1 MSQLGRISGGVL
13 QDNLLRQGINLNFK
27 NTTSDTALLQ
37 LDVNNSR
44 IGINTEAPSDD
55 LTIVSTYKTVNLLAD
70 YLNAGNYS
78 IQNSEIVNNVGSIF
92 ITSAD
97 YIFATSIATA
107 NLKFDFNTVR
117 STTSNSDIEI
127 RPDGTGTLNIH
138 SNWNVTGSLHATGDI
153 TFGGNLTLGDD
164 DTDSVD
170 FESDVN
176 SDIVPDLNN
185 TYSLG
190 SPSKK
195 WLNLYSNF
203 LNGQRVEVEGL
214 SVNDVS
220 LARRQGNILYVST
233 NGNNNNVGDHQ
244 HGPFRTLKHA
254 LSVADASTV
263 GPITIHIYPGEYE
276 EDFPLTVPPHV
287 TVSGEDL
294 RNTVVKP
301 TLSTETQDAFLVQG
315 DVTIENI
322 TIKDF
327 YYNSTTNTGHAFRF
341 AANGLVSTRSPY
353 IRNVSVIT
361 QGSVTTISD
370 PRGFNSADAGRGAYI
385 DGSELDADSLEASML
400 FHSATFITPGVDCIT
415 MTNGVRVEWLNSFTY
430 FANRGLYALEGSIG
444 KPLGDSSLRYGAEI
458 RSIGSANVYGNFGA
472 VANGPNTLMYLIGHN
487 FAYIGTGKDVTND
500 GTLVEQANETVEIN
514 FGKIYYNSTDAFG
527 TYRIGDQFFVD
538 FETGTTSINA
548 ENINF
553 TGISNIS
560 INTGGSVTY
569 IDGERIDT
577 GNLRITGNTIIN
589 IAEDLEI
596 APYTGILTLTGNP
609 GLVISRGTN
618 IERTDFAANIRY
630 NTQSNLYEGY
640 STANLSF
647 GGIYSENRTTSVD
660 ATNFSNEI
668 IFKTSGTERGRLTP
682 YSLEIQGL
690 SNENILFDNNI
701 IRTTLS
707 NSDLE
712 LARSGDAVVNVF
724 DININDSYFS
734 NASNNA
740 FTIVT
745 TNRGYAKFD
754 STTGLVI
761 PYGTTSERSSSPEI
775 GDTRWNLD
783 LEYLETWNGTIWQ
796 QSSGVGET
804 VTDEV
809 FKELVDIY
817 TLVLG

>member
-1 MSQLGRISGGVL
+1 MSQIGRISGGVL

-27 NTTSDTALLQ
+27 NTTSDTALLH
-37 LDVNNSR
+37 LDVNNGR

-55 LTIVSTYKTVNLLAD
+55 LTIPSTFRTVDLLSTY
-70 YLNAGNYS
+70 LNTGNYS
-78 IQNSEIVNNVGSIF
+78 IQNSEIVNNIGSIF
-92 ITSAD
+92 LTSAD
-97 YIFATSIATA
+97 YIFATSIATN
-107 NLKFDFNTVR
+107 NLKFDFNTIS
-117 STTSNSDIEI
+117 STTTNTNIEI

-153 TFGGNLTLGDD
+153 TFGGNLTLGDN
-164 DTDSVD
+164 DTDNVS
-170 FESDVN
+170 FAADVN
-176 SDIVPDLNN
+176 SDIIPDQDN
-185 TYSLG
+185 TSNLG
-190 SPSKK
+190 SPSKQ
-195 WLNLYSNF
+195 WLGIYSTL
-203 LNGQRVEVEGL
+203 LNGQSIELEELISSGT
-214 SVNDVS
+214 SV
-220 LARRQGNILYVST
+220 ARRQGNIFYVST
-233 NGNNNNVGDHQ
+233 LGSDTNVGDHQ
-244 HGPFRTLKHA
+244 HGAFRTLKHA
-254 LSVADASTV
+254 LAQSDGSTE
-263 GPITIHIYPGEYE
+263 GPTVIHIFPGEYE

-294 RNTVVKP
+294 RNTVITP
-301 TLSTETQDAFLVQG
+301 TPTTQDQDAFLIQG

-341 AANGLVSTRSPY
+341 TANGLVSTRSPY

-361 QGSVTTISD
+361 QGSVTTVSD

-444 KPLGDSSLRYGAEI
+444 KPLSDSSLRYGAEI

-472 VANGPNTLMYLIGHN
+472 VANGPSTLMYLIGHN

-548 ENINF
+548 ENIDF

-596 APYTGILTLTGNP
+596 APYTGILTLTSNP
-609 GLVISRGTN
+609 VLVISRGTD
-618 IERTDFAANIRY
+618 IERTDLAANIRY

-647 GGIYSENRTTSVD
+647 GGIYSENRITSVD
-660 ATNFSNEI
+660 ATSFSNEI
-668 IFKTSGTERGRLTP
+668 IFKTSGTERGRLTT

-712 LARSGDAVVNVF
+712 LVRSGDAVVNVF

-734 NASNNA
+734 NASNSA

-761 PYGTTSERSSSPEI
+761 PYGTISERPGSPEI

-783 LEYLETWNGTIWQ
+783 LGYLETWTGTEWQ
-796 QSSGVGET
+796 RSAGEGET

>member
-13 QDNLLRQGINLNFK
+13 QDNLLRQGVNLNFK
-27 NTTSDTALLQ
+27 NTTSDTALLH

-55 LTIVSTYKTVNLLAD
+55 LTIVSTYSSVNLLAD
-70 YLNAGNYS
+70 YLNTGNYS
-78 IQNSEIVNNVGSIF
+78 IQNNEIVNNVGSIF

-138 SNWNVTGSLHATGDI
+138 SNWNVTGNLHATGDI
-153 TFGGNLTLGDD
+153 TFGGNLTLGNN

-214 SVNDVS
+214 SVGDTS
-220 LARRQGNILYVST
+220 LARRQGNILYVSI
-233 NGNNNNVGDHQ
+233 NGNDSNVGDHQ

-276 EDFPLTVPPHV
+276 EEFPLTVPPHV

-294 RNTVVKP
+294 RNTAVKP

-322 TIKDF
+322 TVKDF

-341 AANGLVSTRSPY
+341 TANGLVSTRSPY

-444 KPLGDSSLRYGAEI
+444 KPLSDSSLRYGAEI

-548 ENINF
+548 ENIDF
-553 TGISNIS
+553 TGISSIS

-596 APYTGILTLTGNP
+596 APYTGILTLTSNP
-609 GLVISRGTN
+609 GLVISKGTN

-640 STANLSF
+640 STTNLSF

-682 YSLEIQGL
+682 YSLEIHGL

-712 LARSGDAVVNVF
+712 LIRSGNAVVNTF
-724 DININDSYFS
+724 DIDINDSYFS
-734 NASNNA
+734 NTSNNA

-754 STTGLVI
+754 STTGLVV
-761 PYGTTSERSSSPEI
+761 PYGTTAERSGSPEI

-783 LEYLETWNGTIWQ
+783 LGYLETWTGTEWQ
-796 QSSGVGET
+796 RSAGEGET
-804 VTDEV
+804 VTEEI
-809 FKELVDIY
+809 FKELMDIY

>member
-13 QDNLLRQGINLNFK
+13 QDNLLRQGVNLNFK
-27 NTTSDTALLQ
+27 NTTSDTALLH

-44 IGINTEAPSDD
+44 IGINTEAPGDTLSIP
-55 LTIVSTYKTVNLLAD
+55 TTYRTVNLLAD
-70 YLNAGNYS
+70 YVNTGNYS
-78 IQNSEIVNNVGSIF
+78 IQNSEIVNNIGNIF
-92 ITSAD
+92 LTSAD

-107 NLKFDFNTVR
+107 NLKFDFNTIS
-117 STTSNSDIEI
+117 STTSNSNIEI
-127 RPDGTGTLNIH
+127 RPNGTGTLNMH
-138 SNWNVTGSLHATGDI
+138 SNWNITGSLHATGDI
-153 TFGGNLTLGDD
+153 TFGGNLTLGNNDAD
-164 DTDSVD
+164 NVS
-170 FESDVN
+170 FAADVN
-176 SDIVPDLNN
+176 SDLIPDQDN
-185 TYSLG
+185 TSNLG
-190 SPSKK
+190 SPSKQ
-195 WLNLYSNF
+195 WLGIYSTL
-203 LNGQRVEVEGL
+203 LNGQSIQLEELISSGT
-214 SVNDVS
+214 SV
-220 LARRQGNILYVST
+220 ARRQGNIFYVST
-233 NGNNNNVGDHQ
+233 LGSDTNVGDHQ
-244 HGPFRTLKHA
+244 HGAFRTLKHA
-254 LSVADASTV
+254 LAQSDGSTE
-263 GPITIHIYPGEYE
+263 GPIVIHIFPGVYE

-294 RNTVVKP
+294 RNTVITP
-301 TLSTETQDAFLVQG
+301 TSVTETQDAFLVQG

-322 TIKDF
+322 TVKDF
-327 YYNSTTNTGHAFRF
+327 YYNSVTNTGHAFRF
-341 AANGLVSTRSPY
+341 TPNGLVSTRSPY

-361 QGSVTTISD
+361 QGSVTSAAD
-370 PRGFNSADAGRGAYI
+370 PRGFNNADAGRGAYI

-444 KPLGDSSLRYGAEI
+444 KPLSDSSLRYGAEI

-548 ENINF
+548 ENIDF
-553 TGISNIS
+553 SGVSS
-560 INTGGSVTY
+560 IIVNTNGSITY

-596 APYTGILTLTGNP
+596 SPYTEILTLTSNP
-609 GLVISRGTN
+609 GLIVSRGTN
-618 IERTDFAANIRY
+618 IERTNVSSNVRY
-630 NTQSNLYEGY
+630 NTQTNLYEGY

-647 GGIYSENRTTSVD
+647 GGIYSDNRATSVD

-668 IFKTSGTERGRLTP
+668 IFRTSSAERGRLTP
-682 YSLEIQGL
+682 YSLEIHGL

-712 LARSGDAVVNVF
+712 LIRSGNAVVNTF
-724 DININDSYFS
+724 DIDINDSYFS
-734 NASNNA
+734 NISNSA
-740 FTIVT
+740 FVIAT
-745 TNRGYAKFD
+745 TDRGYAKFD

-761 PYGTTSERSSSPEI
+761 PYGTTAERSGSPEI

-783 LEYLETWNGTIWQ
+783 LLYLETWNGTEWQ
-796 QSSGVGET
+796 PSTGEDES
-804 VTDEV
+804 VTEET
-809 FKELVDIY
+809 FKELMDIY

>member
-13 QDNLLRQGINLNFK
+13 QDNLLRQGVNLNFK
-27 NTTSDTALLQ
+27 NTTSDTALLH

-44 IGINTEAPSDD
+44 IGINTEAPGDTLSIP
-55 LTIVSTYKTVNLLAD
+55 TTYRTVNLLAD
-70 YLNAGNYS
+70 YLNTGNYS
-78 IQNSEIVNNVGSIF
+78 IQNSEIVNNIGNIF
-92 ITSAD
+92 LTSAD

-107 NLKFDFNTVR
+107 NLKFDFNTVS
-117 STTSNSDIEI
+117 STTSNSNIEI
-127 RPDGTGTLNIH
+127 RPNGTGTLNMH
-138 SNWNVTGSLHATGDI
+138 SNWNITGSLHATGDI
-153 TFGGNLTLGDD
+153 TFGGNLTLGNNDAD
-164 DTDSVD
+164 NVS
-170 FESDVN
+170 FAADVN
-176 SDIVPDLNN
+176 SDLIPDQDN
-185 TYSLG
+185 TSNLG
-190 SPSKK
+190 SPSKQ
-195 WLNLYSNF
+195 WLGIYSTL
-203 LNGQRVEVEGL
+203 LNGQSIQLEEL
-214 SVNDVS
+214 VS
-220 LARRQGNILYVST
+220 SGTNLARRQGNIFYVST
-233 NGNNNNVGDHQ
+233 LGSDTNVGDHQ
-244 HGPFRTLKHA
+244 HGAFRTLKHA
-254 LSVADASTV
+254 LSVADASTI
-263 GPITIHIYPGEYE
+263 GPVTIHVYPGVYE

-294 RNTVVKP
+294 RNTVITP
-301 TLSTETQDAFLVQG
+301 TLSTQDQDAFLVQG

-322 TIKDF
+322 TVKDF
-327 YYNSTTNTGHAFRF
+327 YYNSVTNTGHAFRF
-341 AANGLVSTRSPY
+341 TPNSLVSTRSPY

-361 QGSVTTISD
+361 QGSVTSAAD

-444 KPLGDSSLRYGAEI
+444 KPLSDSSLRYGAEI

-472 VANGPNTLMYLIGHN
+472 VANGPSTLMYLIGHN

-548 ENINF
+548 ENIDF
-553 TGISNIS
+553 SGVSS
-560 INTGGSVTY
+560 IIVNTNGSITY

-596 APYTGILTLTGNP
+596 LPYTEILTLTSNP
-609 GLVISRGTN
+609 GLIVSRGTN
-618 IERTDFAANIRY
+618 IERTNIAANVRY
-630 NTQSNLYEGY
+630 NTQTNLYEGY

-647 GGIYSENRTTSVD
+647 GGIYSDNRSTSID
-660 ATNFSNEI
+660 TTNFSNEI
-668 IFKTSGTERGRLTP
+668 IFRTGSAERGRLTP
-682 YSLEIQGL
+682 YSLEIHGL

-712 LARSGDAVVNVF
+712 LIRSGNAVVNTF
-724 DININDSYFS
+724 DIDINDSYFS
-734 NASNNA
+734 NISNNA
-740 FTIVT
+740 FVIAT

-761 PYGTTSERSSSPEI
+761 PYGTTAERSGSPEI

-783 LEYLETWNGTIWQ
+783 LQYLETWNGTEWQ
-796 QSSGVGET
+796 PSAGEDES
-804 VTDEV
+804 VTEEA
-809 FKELVDIY
+809 FKELMDIY

>member
-13 QDNLLRQGINLNFK
+13 QDNLLRQGVNLNFK
-27 NTTSDTALLQ
+27 NTTSDTALLH

-44 IGINTEAPSDD
+44 IGVNTEAPSDA
-55 LTIVSTYKTVNLLAD
+55 LTIASTYRTVNLLAN
-70 YLNAGNYS
+70 YINTGNYS
-78 IQNSEIVNNVGSIF
+78 IQNSEIVNNVGNIF
-92 ITSAD
+92 LTSAD

-107 NLKFDFNTVR
+107 NLKFDFNTIS
-117 STTSNSDIEI
+117 STTSNTNIEL
-127 RPDGTGTLNIH
+127 RPDGTGSLNIH
-138 SNWNVTGSLHATGDI
+138 SNWNITGSLHATGDI
-153 TFGGNLTLGDD
+153 TFGGNLTLGDND
-164 DTDSVD
+164 VDSVD
-170 FESDVN
+170 FEADVN
-176 SDIVPDLNN
+176 SNIVPDQSS
-185 TYSLG
+185 TYNLG
-190 SPSKK
+190 SPTKK

-203 LNGQRVEVEGL
+203 LNGQRVEVEAI
-214 SVNDVS
+214 SVSDTS
-220 LARRQGNILYVST
+220 LALRQGNIFYVAV
-233 NGNNNNVGDHQ
+233 NGDNNNVGDHQ

-254 LSVADASTV
+254 LSVADASTA
-263 GPITIHIYPGEYE
+263 GPVTIHVYPGVYE
-276 EDFPLTVPPHV
+276 EEFPLTVPPHV

-294 RNTVVKP
+294 RNTVIKP
-301 TLSTETQDAFLVQG
+301 TPATQDQDAFLIQG
-315 DVTIENI
+315 DVTVENI
-322 TIKDF
+322 TIRDF
-327 YYNSTTNTGHAFRF
+327 YYNSINNTGHAFRF
-341 AANGLVSTRSPY
+341 TPNGLVSTRSPY

-361 QGSVTTISD
+361 QGSITSIAD
-370 PRGFNSADAGRGAYI
+370 PRGFSSGDAGRGAWI

-472 VANGPNTLMYLIGHN
+472 VANGPSTLMYLIGHN

-500 GTLVEQANETVEIN
+500 GTLVEQANEAVEIN

-538 FETGTTSINA
+538 FETGSTSINA
-548 ENINF
+548 ETIDF
-553 TGISNIS
+553 TGVSS
-560 INTGGSVTY
+560 IFVNTGGQITY

-577 GNLRITGNTIIN
+577 GNLRITGNTIVN

-596 APYTGILTLTGNP
+596 APYTEILTLTGNP
-609 GLVISRGTN
+609 GLIVSRGTDL
-618 IERTDFAANIRY
+618 ERTDFAANIRY
-630 NTQSNLYEGY
+630 NTQTDLYEGY
-640 STANLSF
+640 STGNLSF
-647 GGIYSENRTTSVD
+647 GGIYSDNRATSVD

-668 IFKTSGTERGRLTP
+668 FFRTSGSERGRLTP
-682 YSLEIQGL
+682 FSLEIHGL
-690 SNENILFDNNI
+690 SNENILFDNNT

-712 LARSGDAVVNVF
+712 LARSGDAVVNAF
-724 DININDSYFS
+724 DIDINDSYFA
-734 NASNNA
+734 NISNNA
-740 FTIVT
+740 FVIAT
-745 TNRGYAKFD
+745 TARGYAKFD

-761 PYGTTSERSSSPEI
+761 PYGTTAERPGTPEL

-783 LEYLETWNGTIWQ
+783 LQILETWNGTTWQ
-796 QSSGVGET
+796 RSAGEGEE
-804 VTDEV
+804 VTEEV

>member
-13 QDNLLRQGINLNFK
+13 QDNLLRQGVNLNFK
-27 NTTSDTALLQ
+27 NTTSDTALLH

-44 IGINTEAPSDD
+44 IGINTESPSDD
-55 LTIVSTYKTVNLLAD
+55 LTIASTYRTVNLLAD
-70 YLNAGNYS
+70 YVNTGNYS
-78 IQNSEIVNNVGSIF
+78 IQNSEIVNNVGNIF
-92 ITSAD
+92 LTSSD

-107 NLKFDFNTVR
+107 NLKFDFNTIR
-117 STTSNSDIEI
+117 STSTDTNIEI
-127 RPDGTGTLNIH
+127 RPDGTGTLDIH
-138 SNWNVTGSLHATGDI
+138 SNWNITGSLHATGDI
-153 TFGGNLTLGDD
+153 TFGGNLTLGDND
-164 DTDSVD
+164 ADSVD
-170 FESDVN
+170 FESDVD
-176 SDIVPDLNN
+176 SDIVPDQSS

-190 SPSKK
+190 SPTKK

-203 LNGQRVEVEGL
+203 LNGQRVEVEGI
-214 SVNDVS
+214 SVSDAS
-220 LARRQGNILYVST
+220 LALRQGNILYVST
-233 NGNNNNVGDHQ
+233 NGDNNNVGDHQ

-263 GPITIHIYPGEYE
+263 GPVTIHVYPGIYD

-294 RNTVVKP
+294 RNTVIKP
-301 TLSTETQDAFLVQG
+301 TTGTEDQDAFLVQG

-327 YYNSTTNTGHAFRF
+327 YYNSATNTGHAFRF
-341 AANGLVSTRSPY
+341 TPNGLVSTRSPY

-361 QGSVTTISD
+361 QGSVTSSTD

-430 FANRGLYALEGSIG
+430 FANRGLYALEGTIG
-444 KPLGDSSLRYGAEI
+444 KPLSDSSLRYGAEI

-472 VANGPNTLMYLIGHN
+472 VANGPSTLMYLISHN

-500 GTLVEQANETVEIN
+500 GTLVEQANEAVEIN

-548 ENINF
+548 TNVDF
-553 TGISNIS
+553 SGVSS
-560 INTGGSVTY
+560 IFVSTNGQITY

-577 GNLRITGNTIIN
+577 GNLRITGNTIVN
-589 IAEDLEI
+589 ISEDLEI
-596 APYTGILTLTGNP
+596 APYTEILTITSNP
-609 GLVISRGTN
+609 GFVISRGTN
-618 IERTDFAANIRY
+618 IERNNDAANIRY
-630 NTQSNLYEGY
+630 NTQTNLYEGY

-647 GGIYSENRTTSVD
+647 GGIYSDNRATSVD

-668 IFKTSGTERGRLTP
+668 IFRTSGTEKGRLTP
-682 YSLEIQGL
+682 YSLEIHGL
-690 SNENILFDNNI
+690 FNENILLDNNI

-712 LARSGDAVVNVF
+712 LVRSGNAVVNVF
-724 DININDSYFS
+724 DIDINDSYFS
-734 NASNNA
+734 NTSNNA
-740 FTIVT
+740 FVIT
-745 TNRGYAKFD
+745 TTARGYAKFD

-761 PYGTTSERSSSPEI
+761 PYGTTAERPGSPEI

-783 LEYLETWNGTIWQ
+783 LELLETWNGTDWQ
-796 QSSGVGET
+796 RSAGEGEN
-804 VTDEV
+804 VTEEV
-809 FKELVDIY
+809 FKELMDIY